1 MHSAARN
8 GVSAATARRR
18 KLSLRGEQRAAR
30 EGGYLRA
37 GEGAGGERRPVIV
50 SASARTSPVSR
61 TEEAW
66 AYCAAWRSVYAAA
79 LFGISTW
86 IGLRVS

>member
-8 GVSAATARRR
+8 GVSAATAEAVPAR
-18 KLSLRGEQRAAR
+18 KAVCGAGR
-30 EGGYLRA
+30 GYLRA

-50 SASARTSPVSR
+50 PASARTSPVSR